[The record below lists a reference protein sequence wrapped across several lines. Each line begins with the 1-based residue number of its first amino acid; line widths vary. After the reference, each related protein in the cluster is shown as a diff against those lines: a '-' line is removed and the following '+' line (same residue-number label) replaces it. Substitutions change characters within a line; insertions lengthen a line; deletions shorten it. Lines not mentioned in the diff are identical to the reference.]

1 MAEYKYFFNDKP
13 VSEQEWYEIVKVD
26 EEEKLLRS
34 HFVAGQ
40 ASEEEQLSL
49 F

>member
-13 VSEQEWYEIVKVD
+13 VSEQEWYELVKADADTV
-26 EEEKLLRS
+26 EIIEINR
-34 HFVAGQ
+34 
-40 ASEEEQLSL
+40 EEEQLSL

>member
-13 VSEQEWYEIVKVD
+13 VSEKEWYELVNADTDTVEIT
-26 EEEKLLRS
+26 ES
-34 HFVAGQ
+34 NIA
-40 ASEEEQLSL
+40 EEQLSL